1 MSGEG
6 VPGTPDSTE
15 AVGGSETLSIAT
27 ISSTPDVGTVDELE
41 GKWGCFKG
49 GGGVSGTPD
58 STEAVGG
65 SETLSIEP

>member
-1 MSGEG
+1 MTGEG

-41 GKWGCFKG
+41 GMF
-49 GGGVSGTPD
+49 VSF
-58 STEAVGG
+58 SVNFC
-65 SETLSIEP
+65 